1 VIQES
6 KCFGC
11 RDFGHITCNCRNV
24 KRRRKKG
31 LTLILSN
38 KFEVLTSRVMNVGIL
53 SGGKVRKKRKLILR
67 EEKSVEVKKKI
78 EGGKLLKE
86 VIIKIR
92 LKQKENEEGII
103 VKVLL
108 DSGAIRLVISLEFA
122 RKNNFKKKKL
132 DILQT

>member
-1 VIQES
+1 
-6 KCFGC
+6 
-11 RDFGHITCNCRNV
+11 
-24 KRRRKKG
+24 
-31 LTLILSN
+31 
-38 KFEVLTSRVMNVGIL
+38 MNVGIL
-53 SGGKVRKKRKLILR
+53 SGGKVRKKRKLISR

-78 EGGKLLKE
+78 EEGKLLRE
-86 VIIKIR
+86 VIVKIR
-92 LKQKENEEGII
+92 LKQKANEEGII

>member
-1 VIQES
+1 
-6 KCFGC
+6 
-11 RDFGHITCNCRNV
+11 V

-53 SGGKVRKKRKLILR
+53 SGGKVRKERKLISR
-67 EEKSVEVKKKI
+67 EGKSVEVKKKI
-78 EGGKLLKE
+78 EGGKLLRE
-86 VIIKIR
+86 VIVKIR
-92 LKQKENEEGII
+92 LKQKENEERII